1 MQRIVNLFIDVLL
14 IFTIILVFV
23 FDYMSSASYI
33 TFYIPF
39 LLLGIFVWLNGM
51 HINKVVK
58 YRRNISI
65 YFIIYFIALF
75 VTVFLI
81 NRFSFS
87 EFNIDI
93 HNIRLIPFSLL
104 FETVLNID
112 NMNISGVIFNYLGN
126 FLMLIPFSVLL
137 IVKNGKNY
145 SYKKMFIHLFLLTFI
160 IESLQLIINAG
171 QFDID
176 DFIFNILGGM
186 LSLFIIRKF
195 NLFNLLNKLFYSNL
209 NINKIVLRLLLFIV
223 CSFIIFIDV
232 FFVCKIVKLCDYAS
246 DSNYIRGLYAEN
258 HSSTLM
264 IDDYEIYF
272 DDVIVVYKDQS
283 DDMYE
288 LEEDSLNISY
298 HHLINLLSIKDENEN
313 YITYLGKDVYG
324 YECKNM
330 NRLTFTTYSYN
341 PLYCSNH

>member
-14 IFTIILVFV
+14 ILTIILVLV

-39 LLLGIFVWLNGM
+39 LLLGILIWLNGM
-51 HINKVVK
+51 HINKVAK
-58 YRRNISI
+58 YQRNIYI

-87 EFNIDI
+87 GFNIDI
-93 HNIRLIPFSLL
+93 QNIRLIPFSLL

-112 NMNISGVIFNYLGN
+112 NMSISGVIFNYLGN

-145 SYKKMFIHLFLLTFI
+145 SYKKMFVSLFLLTFI
-160 IESLQLIINAG
+160 IEFLQLITNAG

-176 DFIFNILGGM
+176 DFVFNISGGM
-186 LSLFIIRKF
+186 LSLFIIKKF
-195 NLFNLLNKLFYSNL
+195 NLFNLLNKLFYTNL
-209 NINKIVLRLLLFIV
+209 NVNKLVLKSLLFIV
-223 CSFIIFIDV
+223 CSLIIFIDV
-232 FFVCKIVKLCDYAS
+232 FFVYKIVKLYNYAS
-246 DSNYIRGLYAEN
+246 DSNYIRGLYVEN

-264 IDDYEIYF
+264 IDDYEIYL
-272 DDVIVVYKDQS
+272 DDVIIVYKDQS
-283 DDMYE
+283 GEMYE
-288 LEEDSLNISY
+288 LGEDNLNISY
-298 HHLINLLSIKDENEN
+298 HNLINLLSIKDENED

-324 YECKNM
+324 YECKNI
-330 NRLTFTTYSYN
+330 NRFIFSTYSYN
-341 PLYCSNH
+341 SFYCSNN